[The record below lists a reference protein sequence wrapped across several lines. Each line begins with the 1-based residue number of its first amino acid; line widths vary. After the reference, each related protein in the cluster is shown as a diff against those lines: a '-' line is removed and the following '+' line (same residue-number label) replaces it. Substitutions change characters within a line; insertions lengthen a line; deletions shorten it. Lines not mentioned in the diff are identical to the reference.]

1 MSLEGGG
8 QPGST
13 VELLA
18 HAGCAPSLLLQV
30 AALRALAVLGKNE
43 LVQQAA
49 GKPAIQGR
57 GLRIL
62 SMGGSWYLRLRV
74 YTVLYCLLHAWL
86 AASLAWRRP

>member
-1 MSLEGGG
+1 MPAHTLSLPA
-8 QPGST
+8 PGA
-13 VELLA
+13 L
-18 HAGCAPSLLLQV
+18 PQV

-62 SMGGSWYLRLRV
+62 SMGGFGLGVWCLIARF
-74 YTVLYCLLHAWL
+74 YTEYWYCLLHGWL
-86 AASLAWRRP
+86 ERRAPWRSQ

>member
-1 MSLEGGG
+1 
-8 QPGST
+8 
-13 VELLA
+13 LLA
-18 HAGCAPSLLLQV
+18 GLTLPACGCLLLLLLQV

-62 SMGGSWYLRLRV
+62 SMGGCRSHLSTACCMTSWQ
-74 YTVLYCLLHAWL
+74 CPWH
-86 AASLAWRRP
+86 